1 MKSGKF
7 PPIVLPLPRLLSVM
21 TDVMIE
27 PISGTTHPTM
37 DSMSVW
43 LPITDAVEEGDW
55 RDANTGDRP
64 NNTAWLPGYPNGPQL
79 HNRKV

>member
-1 MKSGKF
+1 
-7 PPIVLPLPRLLSVM
+7 M

-27 PISGTTHPTM
+27 PISGTIHPTM
-37 DSMSVW
+37 DGMSAW
-43 LPITDAVEEGDW
+43 LPITDAGEEGDW
-55 RDANTGDRP
+55 RDASSGDRP